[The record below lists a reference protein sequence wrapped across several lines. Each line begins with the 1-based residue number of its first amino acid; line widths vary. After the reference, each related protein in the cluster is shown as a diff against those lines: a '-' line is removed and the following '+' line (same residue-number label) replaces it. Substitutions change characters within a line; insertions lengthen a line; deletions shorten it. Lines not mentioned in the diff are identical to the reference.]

1 MISKIINA
9 LIFLFTKYIYFQKYF
24 TVGVLNLNSIFTDK
38 DFTDNF
44 EIEELDFKDKLG
56 LSMPDEKFVQKY
68 YTRCKRNMKCYICKV
83 NGKIAGI
90 SWISFSRKFNEGVKI
105 NMRSKDALLL
115 ESFTF
120 PEFRNRGIQKALIQK
135 RLLWL
140 KRNNFERVF
149 VIYEPDNIYSER
161 ALMRNGFTVYK
172 RLKVFRIIGFYFQK
186 NAKLRK

>member
-120 PEFRNRGIQKALIQK
+120 SEFRNRGIQKALIQT

-149 VIYEPDNIYSER
+149 VIYEPDNIYSEK